1 MSLKRG
7 LNKKQKYIAM
17 KNSII
22 CALALTISASFSASA
37 EDKENKKAPGFGTG
51 IYASRQGKINVLVDK
66 QSASSTTT
74 LLVRSSQ
81 GDIVYRETI
90 EKGNTKFGR
99 LLNVSDLEPGRYEI
113 KIISDNET
121 QTKAFEL
128 SAPTTERLLKIQ

>member
-1 MSLKRG
+1 
-7 LNKKQKYIAM
+7 M

-22 CALALTISASFSASA
+22 CALALISSASFSASA
-37 EDKENKKAPGFGTG
+37 EDKENKKVSGFGSG
-51 IYASRQGKINVLVDK
+51 IYASRQGKINVFVDK

-90 EKGNTKFGR
+90 EKGNTRFGR